1 MREITKT
8 NDMKNIHKIK
18 NNIYVTSD
26 EKIKKGDCVI
36 NLLSK
41 EVYFITIVN
50 EVVDYEKKIIITD
63 DKNLI
68 SNEIQP
74 IDNILK
80 EWFVKNPSCEEV
92 EVGYGFIRLTKTD
105 NKGYWVSIPDEEFNM
120 QEEEPKQETLEE
132 VVEKI
137 TRLSRQDAFYEGAK
151 WQEERTCKHI
161 YTLTTEQGHRVIKC
175 SKCNDTQ
182 PV

>member
-50 EVVDYEKKIIITD
+50 EVVDYEKKIILTD

-80 EWFVKNPSCEEV
+80 EWFVKNPNCEG
-92 EVGYGFIRLTKTD
+92 VGIKKELIWPIDLGHWAAHYEYKII
-105 NKGYWVSIPDEEFNM
+105 IP
-120 QEEEPKQETLEE
+120 
-132 VVEKI
+132 
-137 TRLSRQDAFYEGAK
+137 
-151 WQEERTCKHI
+151 
-161 YTLTTEQGHRVIKC
+161 TE
-175 SKCNDTQ
+175 
-182 PV
+182 